1 MASSISINKLIVV
14 GHEKNY
20 TVEFYKGV
28 NIIYGDSATGK
39 SSILN
44 LIDYL
49 LGAKKFD
56 LYPEIESAGKY
67 AVLDVDLNS
76 NRYTIK
82 RDIFNPKLPIEVY
95 PCKFDDIDRYAC
107 KKYLPT
113 FAENSS
119 FPGLDYYSNF
129 LLDNLDLPKVKLKES
144 PTKDDSKLVRLSF
157 RDIFKYCY
165 VDQDTLGSKGFLK
178 SENYAVQTKNK
189 EVFKYIFN
197 ALDSNLSN
205 LEGLLSEK
213 TSERKA
219 IEKKYE
225 LVADF
230 LRESEFDTIHAL
242 DDNVGKIDF
251 QIKELKQ
258 EIEKLNKNC
267 VSDNEIFS
275 IIKDE
280 LKNISFKRRDLL
292 HQSQDR
298 KLKVE
303 KFTRLKNDYI
313 NDINK
318 FKASIAANSVIGKI
332 SVEKEICPIC
342 DNELDVSLA
351 KGRFTINDNEKI
363 SHEINLLKR
372 RIRDTDSI
380 ISKTKE
386 DWDNINIQLKKL
398 DEVESEAIKVQE
410 KNTKELTSPY
420 LAERDI
426 YTTKLGELTQKRKE
440 FINRL
445 KVRNQHKHLSTSIK
459 SLDIRISSIKDDI
472 ELLKKSAPSMSSIL
486 SELADYLHSYLK
498 FVKIKSPND
507 ISYDS
512 KSFSAKVRGIEY
524 SSLTSGGLR
533 TIVCIG
539 YLCSLLEASLNFQ
552 LNYPSF
558 LMIDTVGKYL
568 GKTKEQNYIMTD
580 NQKKADNMEAVSDPL
595 KYKNIYEFILA
606 LSEKFENQDRTCQII
621 LVDNDVPDH
630 IVKDLSGFIVAHYS
644 SEKLNGLPVGFIDDA
659 SIDI

>member
-242 DDNVGKIDF
+242 DDNVEKIDF

-267 VSDNEIFS
+267 VSDHEIFS

-426 YTTKLGELTQKRKE
+426 YTTKLGKLTQKRKE

-486 SELADYLHSYLK
+486 SELADYLHNYLK

>member
-178 SENYAVQTKNK
+178 SENHAIQTKNK

-258 EIEKLNKNC
+258 EIERLNKNR
-267 VSDNEIFS
+267 VSDYEIFS

-292 HQSQDR
+292 DQSKDR

-372 RIRDTDSI
+372 RIRDADSI
-380 ISKTKE
+380 ISRTKE

-398 DEVESEAIKVQE
+398 DEVESEAIKAQE

-486 SELADYLHSYLK
+486 SELADYLHNYLK

-512 KSFSAKVRGIEY
+512 KSFSAKVRCIEY

>member
-95 PCKFDDIDRYAC
+95 PCKFDDIDSYAC

-230 LRESEFDTIHAL
+230 LRESEFDTIHDL

-292 HQSQDR
+292 HHSQDR

-486 SELADYLHSYLK
+486 SELADYLHNYLK

>member
-113 FAENSS
+113 FAEKSS

-267 VSDNEIFS
+267 VSDHEIFS
-275 IIKDE
+275 FIKDE

-486 SELADYLHSYLK
+486 SELADYLHNYLK